1 MKPARARAFLYSR
14 RGEAKVDQL
23 TERKDAMLFGRQRR
37 DRRVERGGPRN
48 MNPWLRFSASLGHAA
63 MVDGKAS
70 CVGDAV

>member
-1 MKPARARAFLYSR
+1 
-14 RGEAKVDQL
+14 
-23 TERKDAMLFGRQRR
+23 MLFGRQRR
-37 DRRVERGGPRN
+37 NRRVERGGPRN